1 MKFVILRI
9 QRRKKWN
16 PLDMIPV
23 IVRDQDVRLRS
34 FSAIRRG
41 PTAPQH
47 AQPRAAIQNKLRAV
61 RSDQLQTR
69 RIAAVAPRRR
79 VYRRRRSA
87 HAPETQFGDG
97 IGHCSECKTPECR
110 LVPRQ
115 HAGNGKLVSWSQR
128 TEGASIDSRSRSVIV
143 PNKHRKGLHRRHR
156 AGRIRRMAAHSH
168 DHGHAGHSHSPGHS
182 HPTLRPSVLGW
193 AMAAT
198 LGLVVAEFFGGVL
211 GRSVALLN
219 DAVHNLSD
227 VPTLGIS
234 YLAMRWAERPADSE
248 KTYGYHRAGT
258 LAAFTNAFVL
268 VLLSL
273 WLGYEAF
280 ERIRSPVAVVESW
293 MIWTSVAA
301 LVVNGGITLAL
312 VRGRGD
318 LNLRSILVHNFGD
331 ALSTFAIIAGALII
345 HATGASWIDPLLG
358 LAIGLLV
365 LWSSI
370 GILRESSHILLEGRP
385 LDLRVEDVARAIL
398 TVEGVEEVHDVHLW
412 SLGGGHHALSL
423 HARIPDMHLD
433 ECERLLVSIQRV
445 AAKEFGVEHTT
456 VQLERAG
463 LPAKS
468 GYVMPERAKK

>member
-1 MKFVILRI
+1 MGS
-9 QRRKKWN
+9 
-16 PLDMIPV
+16 M
-23 IVRDQDVRLRS
+23 
-34 FSAIRRG
+34 
-41 PTAPQH
+41 
-47 AQPRAAIQNKLRAV
+47 
-61 RSDQLQTR
+61 
-69 RIAAVAPRRR
+69 
-79 VYRRRRSA
+79 
-87 HAPETQFGDG
+87 GDHSHEHSH
-97 IGHCSECKTPECR
+97 GHHHDHSHPG
-110 LVPRQ
+110 
-115 HAGNGKLVSWSQR
+115 HS
-128 TEGASIDSRSRSVIV
+128 
-143 PNKHRKGLHRRHR
+143 
-156 AGRIRRMAAHSH
+156 HSH
-168 DHGHAGHSHSPGHS
+168 DHGHAGHV

-198 LGLVVAEFFGGVL
+198 LALVVAEVFGGIL

-227 VPTLGIS
+227 VPALGIS

-273 WLGYEAF
+273 WLGYQAI
-280 ERIRSPVAVVESW
+280 ERFRSPVAVVESW
-293 MIWTSVAA
+293 MIWTSLAA

-331 ALSTFAIIAGALII
+331 ALSNIAIIVGAFLIR
-345 HATGASWIDPLLG
+345 ATGALWIDPLLG

-370 GILRESSHILLEGRP
+370 SILRESSHILLEGRP
-385 LDLRVEDVARAIL
+385 RDLSIEVVARAIL
-398 TVEGVEEVHDVHLW
+398 TIEGVHEIHDVHLW
-412 SLGGGHHALSL
+412 CLGGNHNALSL
-423 HARIPDMHLD
+423 HARVPDMHLD
-433 ECERLLVSIQRV
+433 ECERLLASIKEV
-445 AAKEFGVEHTT
+445 ASREFGIEHTT

-468 GYVMPERAKK
+468 GYVMPEAAKK